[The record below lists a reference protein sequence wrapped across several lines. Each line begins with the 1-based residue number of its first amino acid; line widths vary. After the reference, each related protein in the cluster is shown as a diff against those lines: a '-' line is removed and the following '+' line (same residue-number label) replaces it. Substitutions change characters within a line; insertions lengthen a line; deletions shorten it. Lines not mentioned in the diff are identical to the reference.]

1 MMTLALYFR
10 SIQKFLNLR
19 WGILAI
25 STFLFAVFVHDRPYA
40 IIIIGLTNLI
50 YAFMLAGE
58 TIGDFGLVHYYGIML
73 PDSDSRV
80 QYDSCMWPFLIF
92 NVGFSLGYFVIIF
105 FVNLNLFLSNL
116 SKKVPLVPVFP
127 FIILFLLTQVIGI
140 CMLKRLYGDHHP
152 ARS

>member
-25 STFLFAVFVHDRPYA
+25 STFLFAVFVHDRPHA

-58 TIGDFGLVHYYGIML
+58 TIRDFRLVHYYGIML

-92 NVGFSLGYFVIIF
+92 NVGFSFGYFIIIF

-116 SKKVPLVPVFP
+116 SKKVPLIPVFP
-127 FIILFLLTQVIGI
+127 FVILFLLTQVIGI
-140 CMLKRLYGDHHP
+140 CMLKRLHGGRHP